1 MANKLMSSVERDL
14 RLKGAT
20 EFVQKLCDSA
30 GSQPSIATG
39 YLRDILDA
47 LQGGSELCAIL
58 DKPVKQRLGEIDLTP
73 KRLAH
78 AETVIE
84 QQNNLIISL
93 RAELTESY
101 AIDTKHQGEAVA
113 ARVAAYTPGMGL
125 VELRVSG
132 GIPPWLELGETV
144 TVIAGE
150 VQHHAKPVAV
160 LIPFAEKVISK
171 LRRFE
176 ECAGDS
182 QDVDIGREWFDVLTH
197 LGLLERVQRSPA
209 YWEITQ
215 QGEDALDV
223 ARLNTPQ

>member
-1 MANKLMSSVERDL
+1 MANKLMLSVEL
-14 RLKGAT
+14 RELL
-20 EFVQKLCDSA
+20 VRLCNLHAVGFEDIE
-30 GSQPSIATG
+30 PEMKE
-39 YLRDILDA
+39 LR
-47 LQGGSELCAIL
+47 AIL
-58 DKPVKQRLGEIDLTP
+58 NNPVEQRLGEIDLTP

-84 QQNNLIISL
+84 KQNNLIVSL
-93 RAELTESY
+93 RAELSESY
-101 AIDTKHQGEAVA
+101 GINTKNQGEAVA

-132 GIPPWLELGETV
+132 GIPPLLELGKAV

-150 VQHHAKPVAV
+150 MQHHAEPAAV

-197 LGLLERVQRSPA
+197 LGLLVRVQRSPA
-209 YWEITQ
+209 YWEITP
-215 QGEDALDV
+215 QGEDVLEV